1 MMVCNS
7 YWVLPIQCTV
17 FVLLSAGESK
27 ASRDLVLWPISD
39 FDPLGILKINHIKTL
54 CNYEII
60 SKIFKL
66 ADRMRSMR
74 TNGASKNRD
83 YSPSSCI

>member
-7 YWVLPIQCTV
+7 YWVLPICTV

-39 FDPLGILKINHIKTL
+39 FDPLGILKIYNIKTL
-54 CNYEII
+54 CNFEIMNKLFYQTNDFIYEFIAI
-60 SKIFKL
+60 SNHFVAL
-66 ADRMRSMR
+66 
-74 TNGASKNRD
+74 
-83 YSPSSCI
+83 